1 MADDVT
7 VNTVSQ
13 LGERRNVRFRC
24 LCLQQIEFPANVLCG
39 HRNEPAEFLAWLTVE
54 LPCRL

>member
-7 VNTVSQ
+7 VNTVRQ
-13 LGERRNVRFRC
+13 LDARWNVRFRC
-24 LCLQQIEFPANVLCG
+24 LCVQQIEFPANALCG
-39 HRNEPAEFLAWLTVE
+39 HRNEPAEFLAQLTVE